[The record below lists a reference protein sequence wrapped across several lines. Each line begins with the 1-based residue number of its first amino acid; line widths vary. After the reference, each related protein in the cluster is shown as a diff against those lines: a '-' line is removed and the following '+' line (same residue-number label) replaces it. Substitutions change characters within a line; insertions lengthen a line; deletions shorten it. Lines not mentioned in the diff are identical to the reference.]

1 MVNMESRKKVLRLQ
15 SSIYESI
22 SAIGEKPK

>member
-1 MVNMESRKKVLRLQ
+1 MIYMEGRKKVLRLQ

-22 SAIGEKPK
+22 SAIGEKPE